1 MTPNVNN
8 RSVVVIQLSGGNDYM
23 NTVVPYNE
31 GLYYDYRPLVRV
43 EPEDVIELDDEVGLN
58 PNLPDV
64 KALWDQGNVAII
76 NGIGYANPSR
86 SHFRAMDIWH
96 TAEPDK
102 VGHEGWVGRVIRD
115 IDPKAENVLTGI
127 NIGRG
132 LPRAMACKGV
142 PVASVGNLE
151 TYGLFPDKVD
161 EWDRRYALECFAK
174 MYGPRGRDAVID
186 TLGQTGSNALK
197 GADIL
202 RTAPEKYSSSI
213 EYGSTDIAQ
222 SLRAV
227 AQVMFADLGTR
238 IYYTQHGNFD
248 SHAGQVPV
256 QTKLLKE
263 LSPALRDFTDDLKEH
278 GREGDVVI
286 LAFSEFGRRVR
297 DNGSGTDHG
306 WAGGAFVIGEPVKG
320 GTYGEYPSLKEEDLV
335 EGDLRFNNDFRSTY
349 STVLERWL
357 GLDAVPIVNGR
368 FEHLDFLEN

>member
-102 VGHEGWVGRVIRD
+102 VGHEGWVGRAIRD

-202 RTAPEKYSSSI
+202 RTAPEKYSSII

>member
-1 MTPNVNN
+1 MTSNVSN
-8 RSVVVIQLSGGNDYM
+8 RSLVVIQLSGGNDYM

-31 GLYYDYRPLVRV
+31 GLYYDYRPFVRV
-43 EPEDVIELDDEVGLN
+43 EQEDVIELDDRVGLN

-102 VGHEGWVGRVIRD
+102 VGHEGWVGRAIRD

-161 EWDRRYALECFAK
+161 EWNRRYSLECFAK
-174 MYGPRGRDAVID
+174 MYGGRGRDAVID
-186 TLGQTGSNALK
+186 ALGQTGSDALK

-202 RTAPEKYSSSI
+202 RTAPEKYSSTI
-213 EYGSTDIAQ
+213 EYGSTAIAQ
-222 SLRAV
+222 SLRTV

-278 GREGDVVI
+278 GREGEVVV

-320 GTYGEYPSLKEEDLV
+320 GTYGEYPSLEWEDLV

-357 GLDAVPIVNGR
+357 GLDAVPIVNGG
-368 FEHLDFLEN
+368 FEQLDFLES